1 MNAPVLRVFA
11 LVVVLFGVLVGF
23 TSRWSVFEAQALR
36 ENPNNRRVLLEQ
48 LRIKR
53 GVIRSHD
60 GTVLARSRRRSD
72 KTFRRRYPTGG
83 LFAHA
88 VGFSSITY
96 GQAGL
101 EQYYDDAL
109 SGRRTE
115 LVGVVDSLLSQHQ
128 EGDELRTTLDPKAQQ
143 VAYQGLAGREGAVV
157 ALDVRSGAIRVMA
170 ANPTYDPGRPKGG
183 ARFNHATQALL
194 PPGSTFKAVT
204 AAAALDTGR
213 YQPDTLISGR
223 NGQVISGAPLNNFG
237 GEDYGDIDLTFA
249 LTHSVN
255 TVFGQIGVDL
265 GKKVMGEYMRR
276 FGFFA
281 KPPAD
286 YPAEQLAVSAEY
298 RNGKVLPPRSR
309 FIDVGRMAI
318 GQDKLLVTPLQMA
331 TVAQTIGNGGVRMQ
345 PRLVAKVIDP
355 DGRTLDEPVG
365 EEARR
370 VLSEDTAA
378 KLTAMMKDVVR
389 EGTGTSA
396 ALEGVEVAGKTGTA
410 ELDVTNGIN
419 DLWFIGFT
427 DRFAIAVAIERQRG
441 TGGGTAAPIAKT
453 VLEAL
458 GA

>member
-11 LVVVLFGVLVGF
+11 LVVVLFGVLVAF
-23 TSRWSVFEAQALR
+23 TSRWSVFEAEALR

-53 GVIRSHD
+53 GVIRAHD
-60 GTVLARSRRRSD
+60 GTVLARSRRRAD

-109 SGRRTE
+109 TGRRTE
-115 LVGVVDSLLSQHQ
+115 LVGVVDSLLSQRR

-143 VAYQGLAGREGAVV
+143 VAYQGLAGRQGAVV
-157 ALDVRSGAIRVMA
+157 AMDVRSGAIRIMA
-170 ANPTYDPGRPKGG
+170 ANPTYDPSRPKGG

-213 YQPDTLISGR
+213 YQPGTLISGR
-223 NGQVISGAPLNNFG
+223 NGKVISGAPLNNFG

-249 LTHSVN
+249 LTRSVN

-265 GKKVMGEYMRR
+265 GKKVMGEYMQR

-286 YPAEQLAVSAEY
+286 YPAEQLAVSGEY
-298 RNGKVLPPRSR
+298 LEGRVLKPRSR

-331 TVAQTIGNGGVRMQ
+331 SVAQTIGNGGVRME
-345 PRLVAKVIDP
+345 PRLVAKVVDP

-365 EEARR
+365 EEAQR

-410 ELDVTNGIN
+410 ERDVANGIN

-427 DRFAIAVAIERQRG
+427 DRFAIAVVIERQQG